1 MSGFVQSS
9 KPFGSFGEKAES
21 YLSSNFPSMVD
32 STIRNIHIGRN
43 RDAAAGDRSG
53 YRITGSA
60 SQAGGNYLEV
70 PEKMLSTD
78 LIKNREIAGNPTF
91 QSRVSDSV
99 KQHIIQ
105 EKNRLA
111 GLGITGED
119 ADKRVRDSLET
130 IAHYDAAS
138 GKYVAEPMV
147 RRTLD
152 AVMPSMAMPYWN
164 VSYTNRVFKQP
175 MIQGLARN
183 LVDVVGVPNV
193 WADVLVMFAES
204 FEGMARISGVAK
216 TNGEHN
222 DSAPVRNR
230 FGQLVS
236 EFVNIVVDYEAG
248 YHESIVSGQP
258 GNFLTSMGITDRD
271 KYGRLMLEQLKNA
284 LWLFG
289 APEAGFD
296 GLSQLAPTDLYTGT
310 PANDIWTGASTTKG
324 ADIVEDLITMVGNM
338 QEDLSFLPTSVR
350 INVSPTLYKTLKW
363 SMQSHVYNPSN
374 PMSVIASGFKDS
386 EILQANGAGFGK
398 GLDSFTLVSDPF
410 CMPNTPWNPNPSDL
424 MFITFPTVKS
434 AMGDMDSLVVA
445 PVPIENFVLP
455 NFPQRDGLQRTML
468 SRLGSIIAPVDGTIK
483 IIRGYGIQS

>member
-1 MSGFVQSS
+1 MSGFVNSS
-9 KPFGSFGEKAES
+9 KPFGSFGEKAEA
-21 YLSSNFPSMVD
+21 YLASNYPNMVD

-60 SQAGGNYLEV
+60 AQAGGNYLEV
-70 PEKMLSTD
+70 PDKMLPMSS
-78 LIKNREIAGNPTF
+78 IQNREIAGASSF
-91 QSRVSDSV
+91 QTRVSDSV
-99 KQHIIQ
+99 KQHIVQ
-105 EKNRLA
+105 ERNRLA
-111 GLGITGED
+111 GLGITGDD
-119 ADKRVRDSLET
+119 ADKRVKDSLET
-130 IAHYDAAS
+130 FGHYDAAT
-138 GKYVAEPMV
+138 GKYIAEPMV

-152 AVMPSMAMPYWN
+152 AVMPSMAMPFWN

-175 MIQGLARN
+175 MVQGLARN
-183 LVDVVGVPNV
+183 LVDVVGVPNI
-193 WADVLVMFAES
+193 WSDVLVMFAES
-204 FEGMARISGVAK
+204 FEGMARISGVARS
-216 TNGEHN
+216 NGEHN

-248 YHESIVSGQP
+248 YHESIVNGQG

-289 APEAGFD
+289 APEAGFE
-296 GLSQLAPTDLYTGT
+296 GLSQLATTDLYTGT
-310 PANDIWTGASTTKG
+310 PAETIWSGASATKG
-324 ADIVEDLITMVGNM
+324 AEIVESLITMIGNM
-338 QEDLSFLPTSVR
+338 QEALSFLPTSVR
-350 INVSPTLYKTLKW
+350 INVSPTLYKALKW
-363 SMQSHVYNPSN
+363 SMQSRVYNPSN

-398 GLDSFTLVSDPF
+398 GIDNFTLVSDPF
-410 CMPNTPWNPNPSDL
+410 CMPNTPWNPNASDL

-434 AMGDMDSLVVA
+434 AMEDMDSLIVA

-455 NFPQRDGLQRTML
+455 NYPQRDGLQRTMM
-468 SRLGSIIAPVDGTIK
+468 SRMGSLIAPVAGTVK
-483 IIRGYGIQS
+483 IVRGYGIQ